1 MTDLGEG
8 GWAPTL
14 IYGQPVARARIRSER
29 LEQARPRPK
38 RLDER
43 LPPLPPPRPLL
54 TWRFE
59 FAAAVSPSIPFF
71 LSAPRFPPTRSA
83 PYYLNVKNRQIRVKS
98 PQTWHLFF
106 AWPHKSHS
114 HYTLEK
120 VYLFWKVLQPRP
132 QGFSLKKMGGDE
144 VGIFWSWDVSAVFA
158 SFAFKD
164 FVRLLETKESQLAE
178 LPGQSALISGK

>member
-29 LEQARPRPK
+29 LEEARPRPK
-38 RLDER
+38 RLDES
-43 LPPLPPPRPLL
+43 LPPPPPPAPLL
-54 TWRFE
+54 TWRFK

-83 PYYLNVKNRQIRVKS
+83 PHYLNVKNRQIRVKS
-98 PQTWHLFF
+98 PETWHLFF
-106 AWPHKSHS
+106 AWPHNSHS

-120 VYLFWKVLQPRP
+120 VYLFWNFYAASSPGLFPKKNGWGRGWNVLKLR
-132 QGFSLKKMGGDE
+132 GFRFLC
-144 VGIFWSWDVSAVFA
+144 F
-158 SFAFKD
+158 
-164 FVRLLETKESQLAE
+164 
-178 LPGQSALISGK
+178 

>member
-1 MTDLGEG
+1 M
-8 GWAPTL
+8 L
-14 IYGQPVARARIRSER
+14 IIFIRPAVARARIRSER

-43 LPPLPPPRPLL
+43 LPPPPPPLL

-83 PYYLNVKNRQIRVKS
+83 PHYLNVKNRQIRVES

-106 AWPHKSHS
+106 AWPHNSHS

-132 QGFSLKKMGGDE
+132 QGFSLKKMGEDE
-144 VGIFWSWDVSAVFA
+144 VGMFWSWDVFA

-164 FVRLLETKESQLAE
+164 FVRLLESKESQLTE
-178 LPGQSALISGK
+178 LPG